1 MAGMAQDARY
11 AFRRIRREPGFFLF
25 AALIIGIGVGANT
38 AVFSVMSPLM
48 LRPLP
53 FEQPDRLVWVA
64 HGTGTGMS
72 AVTSRTSNLRDYR
85 EMNRSFESLTG
96 YNAFYDYASYNLVG
110 RGEPERLVGVDVARN
125 FLEVVGVA
133 PLLGRNFVE
142 EESVWRGR
150 PAAILTHEF
159 WVRRFNADPSIVG
172 QSITLNDEPT
182 EVVGVLP
189 ASFDFASTF
198 APASRVDF
206 LRPFPISDETD
217 RWGNTLS
224 MIGRLR
230 PDATVASAQA
240 DFNRMTALL
249 QEADPNRWGLGAVV
263 SGLRDHIAGDYRS
276 AMLLLIAA
284 ACAVMLVACANLS
297 NLLLA
302 RGRSRGKEMAVRS
315 ALGAE
320 RRHLLRQLSIESLV
334 LALAGGLI
342 GVTLATTLTRLVAR
356 TNAVSIPMLRT
367 VSVDGRVLLFTL
379 AVTLLAG
386 VLVGLAPV
394 FQVLTGRA
402 TDAIRDSSRG
412 STEGRRGA
420 AVREFLVVSEV
431 AAACVLLVGSGLL
444 MRSFISVM
452 DVDPG
457 FESANVVL
465 WRVDSSRQFENN
477 AAVTAFYDNVV
488 ARVAALPGVEAAGLA
503 DTPPLGRNRGWGIRA
518 QGVTYED
525 GQAPGVFPRVVDSGY
540 LETMRIPLLTGR
552 YFTQFDNASSKH
564 VMILNRTAAE
574 TLFPGQDAIGRTA
587 VTAGGEW
594 EVIGV
599 VGDVRHQSLEQGS
612 GNEMYLPYTQMS
624 DFASAALA
632 VRSSMP
638 LATLAR
644 AVSGVL
650 REIDPGMPTG
660 DFRTMDSVIDRA
672 ISPRRFVLLILG
684 GFAATA
690 LLLAALGIY
699 AVLSYTVSQRIPE
712 IGIRMALGES
722 SAQVRRRVVGRTL
735 LLAGAGVTIGAAVSF
750 VVSRLMRSFLY
761 GVGPS
766 DPLTFAAMAAVLLLV
781 AVVAGF
787 IPARRA
793 SSTDPMA
800 ALRTS

>member
-230 PDATVASAQA
+230 PEATVASAQA

-249 QEADPNRWGLGAVV
+249 QEAEPDRWGLGAVV